1 MVRYKLDT
9 GNSGNDEILEGESRA
24 EVLQDV
30 LNHHEIDELPEG
42 WTLEAVE
49 VQHA

>member
-1 MVRYKLDT
+1 MARFKLDT
-9 GNSGNDEILEGESRA
+9 GNSGNDEILEGETMA

-30 LNHHEIDELPEG
+30 LNYHEIDELPEG
-42 WTLEAVE
+42 WTLGAVE

>member
-1 MVRYKLDT
+1 MARYKLDT
-9 GNSGNDEILEGESRA
+9 GNSGNDEILEGHSMA

-42 WTLEAVE
+42 WTLELIE